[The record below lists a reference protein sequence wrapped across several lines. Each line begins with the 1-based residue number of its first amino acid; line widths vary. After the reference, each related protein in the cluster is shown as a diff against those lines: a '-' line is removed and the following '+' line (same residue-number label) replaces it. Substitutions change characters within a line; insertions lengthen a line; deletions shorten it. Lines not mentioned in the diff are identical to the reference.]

1 MEPDKAA
8 AVAALA
14 VALLA
19 FLVASAQAIQQYF
32 VSGQLIRLC
41 DSVVYNQMPG
51 QGRRIWQF
59 SQFRFRVVYS
69 IPQVRL
75 LPDLWRSTAAHVQSL
90 PLDAAMLPALSVQKS
105 KSCLSALAGEASW
118 VSFVRIAQPSSGA
131 SLRYTMVEGDAD
143 RCPSDLP
150 VVPMQ
155 LSMRDIVVMAV
166 MAGMECTDV
175 SFKAQSISMQGD
187 AGTITSSRHPVLGAL
202 VHFAPKQHFEQY
214 GMQALNSKVHPD
226 WLARMLD
233 VVAVAG
239 RRFDLQDRKHYED
252 DEGNWIKSSSSRAPL
267 QDTEIVG
274 AGALA
279 STGTLRHRRGL
290 KIQKSSAA
298 GEQAPMEDEQG
309 QSTWKPQRDPTM
321 AGDSKVYRRVQDGQ
335 WFFSPSSESKV
346 NENYQLQIR
355 HEFAMR
361 ANSPKPAIRKPK
373 VIPDWIRRVFP
384 TAGTERLDHILPTSE
399 ARHGNIVESL
409 RNHSVG
415 IVPTVW
421 RRNKLKIVEKESA
434 GGALYVQA
442 LHRPDTASSLA
453 SERLK
458 EQNGS
463 PQIKSQQADEAK
475 LGNSQ
480 SQLLLTN
487 GDRCTGQ
494 LDLIPNP
501 LSSPGKTMEAQR
513 SRTRD
518 DFVTDRWQQTFRQRR
533 NERSRGRSQRQ
544 VERSLVLR
552 QRPTPNSRLDPSVY
566 ERRKQR
572 KKQSSRSPK
581 LALDNSL
588 FEKTGEPGDTGSDPD
603 MSKTLLQSRH
613 GRPAR
618 APGSV
623 RNASRPQQWH
633 LYDHVTGRRSS
644 LSSSSDSIT
653 DTRRRSPS
661 HQVRKKPRKGSSTH
675 PRGSISSD
683 QDRPRGR
690 RRNSSL
696 ATTSLE
702 NRTQRNSAQIESRS
716 PLQGAK
722 RVRVLL
728 PEEDMENPPPLELSP
743 RSGSFSPQ
751 MKPVLRA
758 PTERFPEDPYF
769 VRPGVARVDQARVGS
784 TIPEGA
790 RWTKIDRGLV
800 CPEAL
805 EAGRERFEERKD
817 YLVVLRVL
825 TREEIQQYANLTQDI
840 RANWVQRT
848 SEAYESAQP
857 GTESAH
863 YTEDSELTPDPLG
876 RDRHQS
882 VVPESSATAI
892 DSFKS
897 RNADDT
903 AKSHMEII
911 QPRTVIDK
919 FPITKRTIS
928 RREAARGGRRY
939 HEAVQGI
946 PTERKNSELERPL
959 GPSPV
964 VHPAEQ
970 HLEHENGDSYI
981 RPPVTLSRQQNSTS
995 RHRSSQ
1001 DHGVLT
1007 YDEELLFLHSDSIL
1021 KKLQSCTEQ
1030 CKDVITTFDVCISV
1044 QPDFGNNVKEICQLV
1059 KRCNTL
1065 LKDLLLTVNP
1075 LRDNKKAA
1083 EIIVADLDILWHGL
1097 QASLDILRSEFDLF
1111 DITHVTSDAREI
1123 AWWNTLSA
1131 FEEKFQ
1137 CSMPDSL
1144 DLVQRFAKEISAN
1157 FRIGVFKSPE
1167 SALLKERVA
1176 HASGHDTL
1184 PSSLSSPAEE
1194 ISPDPSRFGFHSR
1207 PSILHSPSRY
1217 VRSPSRSTL
1226 TGSPR
1231 RQHLDL
1237 SGRNHESIRKKKDGP
1252 RATSRREAAHTDMI
1266 HNTQYVDDSSA
1277 DDWSSSTA
1285 TLTSWESNITG
1296 QVSWFWVS
1304 QADVLPGYFATPWKS
1319 MFSEATC
1326 LGAISVSLKTIERL
1340 TTNSSLRYVASHDEC
1355 KDWLRLGKTTYPS
1368 YAHAANGG
1376 IVVAGVYE
1384 PVKFEGFDS
1393 AVAPLRMLK
1402 SYDFQTGR
1410 SYQTNPQAVVEC
1422 IAELM
1427 SLDSWLSICGRTR
1440 EIIGGPSRLLQ
1451 SLPTLIQRMMKDF
1464 DLEFSRVDRAPSD
1477 GGLRIIKTISG
1488 SLLQFLQEQDL
1499 SKAERLFA
1507 LVALL
1512 RTAKMALGMARG
1524 SDTTN
1529 LRDVLVHDV
1538 QVYMA

>member
-105 KSCLSALAGEASW
+105 KRCLSALAGEASW

-202 VHFAPKQHFEQY
+202 VHFAPKQHFERY
-214 GMQALNSKVHPD
+214 GMQALNGKVHPD

-290 KIQKSSAA
+290 KIQKSFAA
-298 GEQAPMEDEQG
+298 GEQAPMEDEQQ

-321 AGDSKVYRRVQDGQ
+321 AGDTKVYRRVQDGQ
-335 WFFSPSSESKV
+335 WLFSPSSELKV

-355 HEFAMR
+355 HDFAMR

-373 VIPDWIRRVFP
+373 AIPDWIRGVFP

-409 RNHSVG
+409 KNHSVG
-415 IVPTVW
+415 VVPTVW
-421 RRNKLKIVEKESA
+421 RRNKLKMVEKESA

-442 LHRPDTASSLA
+442 LHRPDTASYLS

-458 EQNGS
+458 EQNDS
-463 PQIKSQQADEAK
+463 PQIESQQAGETK
-475 LGNSQ
+475 LGSSR

-501 LSSPGKTMEAQR
+501 LNSPGKTMEAQI

-518 DFVTDRWQQTFRQRR
+518 NFVADRWQQTFRQRR

-572 KKQSSRSPK
+572 KKQSSRYPK

-588 FEKTGEPGDTGSDPD
+588 FEKTGEPGDTGSDLD
-603 MSKTLLQSRH
+603 MSKILLQSRR

-618 APGSV
+618 APISV
-623 RNASRPQQWH
+623 RNASRPQQRH

-661 HQVRKKPRKGSSTH
+661 YQVRTKPRKGSNTH
-675 PRGSISSD
+675 RRGSISSD

-696 ATTSLE
+696 VTNSFE
-702 NRTQRNSAQIESRS
+702 NRTQRNSAQIGSKS

-728 PEEDMENPPPLELSP
+728 PEEGMENPPPLELSP
-743 RSGSFSPQ
+743 RSGSFPPQ

-758 PTERFPEDPYF
+758 PRERFPEDRYF
-769 VRPGVARVDQARVGS
+769 VRPGVARVDQARVG
-784 TIPEGA
+784 TAIPEGA

-817 YLVVLRVL
+817 YLIVLRVL
-825 TREEIQQYANLTQDI
+825 TREEIQQYANLTQEI
-840 RANWVQRT
+840 KANRIQRT
-848 SEAYESAQP
+848 SEAYESTQS

-863 YTEDSELTPDPLG
+863 YTEDLELTPDLLG

-882 VVPESSATAI
+882 VVPESSATTI

-903 AKSHMEII
+903 AKSPTEII
-911 QPRTVIDK
+911 QPGTAIDK

-928 RREAARGGRRY
+928 RQEAARGGRHY

-946 PTERKNSELERPL
+946 PTERKDSELERPL
-959 GPSPV
+959 GSGPV
-964 VHPAEQ
+964 VHPAEP

-981 RPPVTLSRQQNSTS
+981 RAPLTSSRQQNSTS

-1001 DHGVLT
+1001 DHGFLT

-1044 QPDFGNNVKEICQLV
+1044 QPDFGNNVKEICELV

-1083 EIIVADLDILWHGL
+1083 EIIVADLDILLHGL

-1131 FEEKFQ
+1131 FEDKFQ

-1176 HASGHDTL
+1176 HASGHNTL
-1184 PSSLSSPAEE
+1184 PSSLSSPAVE
-1194 ISPDPSRFGFHSR
+1194 ISPDRSRFGFHSR
-1207 PSILHSPSRY
+1207 ASILRSPSRY
-1217 VRSPSRSTL
+1217 VRSPSRSIL

-1231 RQHLDL
+1231 SQHSDL
-1237 SGRNHESIRKKKDGP
+1237 SGGNHESVRKKKDGS

-1266 HNTQYVDDSSA
+1266 HKTQYVEDSSA

-1285 TLTSWESNITG
+1285 TLTSWESSITG

-1319 MFSEATC
+1319 KFSEATC
-1326 LGAISVSLKTIERL
+1326 LGAISVSLKTIERF

-1384 PVKFEGFDS
+1384 PVRFEGFDT
-1393 AVAPLRMLK
+1393 AIAPLRMLK
-1402 SYDFQTGR
+1402 SYDFQAGR

-1427 SLDSWLSICGRTR
+1427 SLDSWLSICGRTP
-1440 EIIGGPSRLLQ
+1440 EIIEGPSRLLQ
-1451 SLPTLIQRMMKDF
+1451 SLPTLVQRMMKDF
-1464 DLEFSRVDRAPSD
+1464 DLEFSRVDHAPSD

-1488 SLLQFLQEQDL
+1488 SLLQFPHEQDL